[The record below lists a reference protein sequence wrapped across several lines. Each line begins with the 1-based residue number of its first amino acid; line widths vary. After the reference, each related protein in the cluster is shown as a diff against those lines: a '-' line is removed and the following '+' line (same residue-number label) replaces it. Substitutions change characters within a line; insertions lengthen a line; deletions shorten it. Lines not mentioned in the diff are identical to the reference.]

1 MKSILLFCGLLLCLA
16 QTTQAAPATDKE
28 FDTFVEGALEV
39 YSQFK
44 KPSKA
49 ESERFYS
56 FLQAKWSNVECERTC
71 TAAGY
76 NIGQQ
81 YVKEKNVEI
90 KPKKSVQIVKTSL

>member
-1 MKSILLFCGLLLCLA
+1 MSSAA
-16 QTTQAAPATDKE
+16 QANDKE
-28 FDTFVEGALEV
+28 FNNFVEGALEV

-56 FLQAKWSNVECERTC
+56 FLQAKWSSNECTQNC
-71 TAAGY
+71 SVAGY
-76 NIGQQ
+76 NTGKQ

-90 KPKKSVQIVKTSL
+90 KPKKSVQIIKTSL